1 MAKQTT
7 KKTPEKKKTVEMV
20 KVRMLKDKYVGNK
33 VYRNGT
39 VHEVTADTA
48 RVWTNPNKKTAER
61 V

>member
-7 KKTPEKKKTVEMV
+7 KKTTEKKKPELV

-39 VHEVTADTA
+39 IHEVTADTA